1 MTGQPAPEQAG
12 FAALVAAVQAIE
24 QNRPDDLTALLTT
37 ASREGLL
44 RAAARHRCLGFLRR
58 GILGMGVRTAQAREL
73 VASLRAYAG
82 KAAVLA
88 YAVRPQVASLVSALS
103 DGDVRY
109 VLLKGAA
116 RLFRGRQEADDDT
129 MYDLDVL
136 VARAD
141 AGRAWGILRDAGY
154 RPAGGEVE
162 ERRYTLRHHHLA
174 PLQPP
179 GVGLPVE
186 LHLQLAP
193 RRMLSLSTD
202 YEACEPHLERV
213 VVGSL
218 TAPCLNDVG
227 MVIHMAIHGV
237 GVHRLYDVIQ
247 IARAVRNGEVY
258 ARAWQVLSCERR
270 QQAAVLAPLV
280 LGARLAGRDVACP
293 PRVERYLAWVM
304 RREALPAY
312 VRDRSQ
318 VMDAWFC
325 NGGRLLGPALWTALP
340 LVEPPPRNPL
350 AYAGLYCYRLLGR
363 LATAAWI
370 GMHMRM
376 ARDVP

>member
-1 MTGQPAPEQAG
+1 MTGQPAPEQVG
-12 FAALVAAVQAIE
+12 FAALIAAAQAIE
-24 QNRPDDLTALLTT
+24 QQRPDCLELLLRD
-37 ASREGLL
+37 ASLEGLL
-44 RAAARHRCLGFLRR
+44 RAGARHRCLGFLRR
-58 GILGMGVRTAQAREL
+58 GVMSLGVRTAEARAL
-73 VASLRAYAG
+73 LSSLRAYAG

-88 YAVRPQVASLVSALS
+88 HAVRPQLASLVSALS
-103 DGDVRY
+103 AAGVRY

-141 AGRAWGILRDAGY
+141 AGRAWEILRAAGY

-193 RRMLSLSTD
+193 RLMLSLSTD
-202 YEACEPHLERV
+202 YEACQPYLERV
-213 VVGSL
+213 VDGSL

-227 MVIHMAIHGV
+227 TVLHLAIHGA

-247 IARAVRNGEVY
+247 IARAVRDGEVY
-258 ARAWQVLSCERR
+258 TRAWQVLSSERR

-280 LGARLAGRDVACP
+280 LGARLAGRDVPCP

-304 RREALPAY
+304 RREALPPY

-350 AYAGLYCYRLLGR
+350 AYAGIYIYRLAGR

-376 ARDVP
+376 AGDVP